1 MKAEA
6 TAENRPAYLVI
17 SGGQDSL
24 LGPTH
29 KYQGRVEVVVV
40 FLVKI
45 TIIFVDLFPELLME
59 SCAWVWLLLGEC

>member
-17 SGGQDSL
+17 SGNQDGL
-24 LGPTH
+24 LKSTH
-29 KYQGRVEVVVV
+29 EYQGCVEVVVV

-45 TIIFVDLFPELLME
+45 TIIFVHLFPELVME
-59 SCAWVWLLLGEC
+59 PRAWIWFLFGER